1 MRIDISRI
9 GKIYFLLVSPIKL
22 SVAQDLEA
30 RFGDRVI
37 IAAFGTDITSM
48 GLAPGDEIVS
58 AGYHLHS
65 LDTAVFVA
73 LHHAIGADTPIMIVN
88 KGVENTH
95 LPAALLEGGEMTAN
109 AIQKA
114 VIYSVIQTHQG
125 GYSLN
130 TFNQCRKLVKRGLNR
145 LRIIRSFGI

>member
-1 MRIDISRI
+1 MRIDISKL

-58 AGYHLHS
+58 AGYHLRGSQREGRKH
-65 LDTAVFVA
+65 L
-73 LHHAIGADTPIMIVN
+73 
-88 KGVENTH
+88 KG
-95 LPAALLEGGEMTAN
+95 
-109 AIQKA
+109 
-114 VIYSVIQTHQG
+114 
-125 GYSLN
+125 
-130 TFNQCRKLVKRGLNR
+130 F
-145 LRIIRSFGI
+145 FGILHSERDFRTRRQV

>member
-1 MRIDISRI
+1 MRIDISKI

-65 LDTAVFVA
+65 LDTAVFEA
-73 LHHAIGADTPIMIVN
+73 LHHVIGANTPIMIVN

-125 GYSLN
+125 VQPEHVQSV
-130 TFNQCRKLVKRGLNR
+130 QKARKTRP
-145 LRIIRSFGI
+145 

>member
-1 MRIDISRI
+1 MRIDISKI
-9 GKIYFLLVSPIKL
+9 GKMYFLLVSPIKL

-73 LHHAIGADTPIMIVN
+73 LHHAIGADTPVVVV
-88 KGVENTH
+88 KGKDVS
-95 LPAALLEGGEMTAN
+95 
-109 AIQKA
+109 I
-114 VIYSVIQTHQG
+114 
-125 GYSLN
+125 
-130 TFNQCRKLVKRGLNR
+130 
-145 LRIIRSFGI
+145 